1 MTLLKQSFKFIVLAL
16 VVSFTACNEKYPDLE
31 DGMYAEIIT
40 NKGTMVANL
49 EFEKTP
55 VTVANFVSLAE
66 GTNTMVDSVYRGK
79 KFYDGIL
86 FHRVIDGFMI
96 QGGDPTGTGSG
107 GPGYRFADEF
117 NDSLKHDKPGILSMA
132 NAGPGSNGS
141 QFFITEVPTPN
152 LDNRHTVFGELV
164 LGLDVQDSIS
174 NVKKDGR
181 DKPVDDVVIETINII
196 RKGSEAKKFDANAVF
211 LDSFAEIERKREE
224 AEKKL
229 NEAKAAFLEND
240 KAIKANMKTLPTG
253 LGISVISEGNGVKPE
268 STDNVLINYAGYL
281 EDGSL
286 FDSNIVDIAKAYGM
300 YNEVRDQQRGY
311 QPFPMIYNETAGLI
325 PGFREAMLNMNVGD
339 KVRAYIPA
347 ALAYGER
354 GAGNVIKPNSNLIF
368 DLEIV
373 GIAE

>member
-1 MTLLKQSFKFIVLAL
+1 MTLLKQSMKLFLLAL
-16 VVSFTACNEKYPDLE
+16 LVSFTACKDEYPDLE

-66 GTNTMVDSVYRGK
+66 GKNTMVDSTFKGK
-79 KFYDGIL
+79 KFYDGII

-96 QGGDPTGTGSG
+96 QGGDPTGTGTG
-107 GPGYRFADEF
+107 GPGYKFADEF
-117 NDSLKHDKPGILSMA
+117 NDSLVHDKPGILSMA

-141 QFFITEVPTPN
+141 QFFITESPTPN
-152 LDNRHTVFGELV
+152 LNNRHTVFGELV
-164 LGLDVQDSIS
+164 LGQAVQDSIS
-174 NVKKDGR
+174 NVEVGPG
-181 DKPVDDVVIETINII
+181 DKPVEDVVIETIKII
-196 RKGSEAKKFDANAVF
+196 RKGSAAKKFDANTVF
-211 LDSFAEIERKREE
+211 LNSFEEIERKKEE

-229 NEAKAAFLEND
+229 NDAKAAFLEND

-253 LGISVISEGNGVKPE
+253 LGLSLISEGDGAKPS
-268 STDNVLINYAGYL
+268 STDQVLINYAGYL
-281 EDGSL
+281 EDGTL
-286 FDSNIVDIAKAYGM
+286 FDSNKPEIAKAYGV
-300 YNEVRDQQRGY
+300 YNTQRDQQGGY

>member
-1 MTLLKQSFKFIVLAL
+1 MTLLKQSFKFFLLAL
-16 VVSFTACNEKYPDLE
+16 MVSFTACNEKYPDLE

-66 GTNTMVDSVYRGK
+66 GTNTMVDSIYKGK
-79 KFYDGIL
+79 KFYDGII

-107 GPGYRFADEF
+107 GPGYKFQDEF
-117 NDSLKHDKPGILSMA
+117 VDSLKHDKPGILSMA

-141 QFFITEVPTPN
+141 QFFITEIPTPN
-152 LDNRHTVFGELV
+152 LDNRHSVFGELV

-174 NVKKDGR
+174 NVEKNAR
-181 DKPVDDVVIETINII
+181 DKPLEDVVIETINII
-196 RKGSEAKKFDANAVF
+196 RKGSAAKKFDANAVF
-211 LDSFAEIERKREE
+211 LNSFAEIERKKEE
-224 AEKKL
+224 AEKKT
-229 NEAKAAFLEND
+229 NEAKAAFLEQD
-240 KAIKANMKTLPTG
+240 KALKANMKTLPTG
-253 LGISVISEGNGVKPE
+253 LGISVISEGDGVKPK
-268 STDNVLINYAGYL
+268 STDKVLINYAGYL

-286 FDSNIVDIAKAYGM
+286 FDSNYVEVAKEFGV
-300 YNEVRDQQRGY
+300 YNPQRDQQGGY
-311 QPFPMIYNETAGLI
+311 KPFPMIYNETAGLI

-339 KVRAYIPA
+339 KIRAYIPA

-354 GAGNVIKPNSNLIF
+354 GAPPVIAPNSNLIF

>member
-1 MTLLKQSFKFIVLAL
+1 MTLLKQSIKFILL
-16 VVSFTACNEKYPDLE
+16 TLLVSFTACNEKYPDLE

-66 GTNTMVDSVYRGK
+66 GTNTMVDSTFKGK
-79 KFYDGIL
+79 KYYDGII

-96 QGGDPTGTGSG
+96 QGGDPTASGSG
-107 GPGYRFADEF
+107 GPGYKFEDEF
-117 NDSLKHDKPGILSMA
+117 DETLKHDKPGILSMA
-132 NAGPGSNGS
+132 NAGPGTNGS
-141 QFFITEVPTPN
+141 QFFITESATPN

-164 LGLDVQDSIS
+164 EGIAIQDSIS
-174 NVKKDGR
+174 NVEVGPN
-181 DKPVDDVVIETINII
+181 DKPVEDVVIKSINII
-196 RKGSEAKKFDANAVF
+196 RKGSAAKKFDANAVF
-211 LDSFAEIERKREE
+211 LESFKEIERKKEE

-240 KAIKANMKTLPTG
+240 KAIKAEMKTLPTG
-253 LGISVISEGNGVKPE
+253 LGLSMLSEGDGAKPS
-268 STDNVLINYAGYL
+268 STDQVLIKYAGYL
-281 EDGSL
+281 EDGTL
-286 FDSNIVDIAKAYGM
+286 FDTNDPETAKSFGV
-300 YNEVRDQQRGY
+300 YNPQRDQQGGY
-311 QPFPMIYNETAGLI
+311 QAFPMIYNETAGLI